1 MKLAIPVA
9 LMASAGLVGAVS
21 ESKCA
26 VCSVLN
32 ASIAVLF
39 DLGPS

>member
-1 MKLAIPVA
+1 MKTFVPLA

-26 VCSVLN
+26 VCPPR
-32 ASIAVLF
+32 
-39 DLGPS
+39 PSTFTTQC